1 MSKKAFWKSLQI
13 LLEVGRIFKKKSGAK
28 IESLSS
34 FVYLQ
39 DVLQIDLE
47 GSITLWLTH
56 LACSRFWNPESIKGP
71 NILWENGRGTL
82 TQRVPAL
89 TNWLAGLL
97 IPPKA
102 IQVPTSSRVRQV
114 TVTPKGPFSDKTL
127 TTPMGCPEGQGFGRQ
142 AKDRHP

>member
-47 GSITLWLTH
+47 GSITL
-56 LACSRFWNPESIKGP
+56 
-71 NILWENGRGTL
+71 
-82 TQRVPAL
+82 
-89 TNWLAGLL
+89 
-97 IPPKA
+97 
-102 IQVPTSSRVRQV
+102 
-114 TVTPKGPFSDKTL
+114 
-127 TTPMGCPEGQGFGRQ
+127 
-142 AKDRHP
+142 